1 MYQESITHPWLI
13 LVFRG
18 LECSCMKSRGAEEA
32 GVAVATTGVPGAKTG
47 SRGAGTGGGTA
58 TGEVGRTT
66 PLLRVTD
73 TPVNRT
79 DTGDF
84 GSSSVNKRPRQR
96 LISKTSSGR
105 RPACQICVNYSSAL
119 AVRGGKVPGEH
130 ADVRAQKR
138 LRSERSLQ
146 K

>member
-1 MYQESITHPWLI
+1 
-13 LVFRG
+13 
-18 LECSCMKSRGAEEA
+18 MKSRGAEEA
-32 GVAVATTGVPGAKTG
+32 GVAVATGAPGAKPG

-66 PLLRVTD
+66 PLLRATD
-73 TPVNRT
+73 TPVSRT

-84 GSSSVNKRPRQR
+84 GSSSVNKGPRQR